1 MKMIKN
7 FFGYQPHSKSPI
19 TTENGLSKSPIPK
32 YFTTEETS
40 KSSLGKEIKN
50 ETIKLKQQN
59 NTLIDENMKLKEENS
74 KLREQNIQ
82 FKDEKK
88 KYIHLLILTEQEYQ
102 KKIKNLQ
109 SYVNEMEQKVK
120 YYQSQPEVKLTEIN
134 KIIIE
139 LENENNKL
147 KNEIQMKN
155 RLMEVNLEREYQCTI
170 CKELE
175 KTPGILYQN
184 KIVNFRKSECFFI
197 DQEKIDLKEVV
208 IPKIV
213 FSDDQFKIESRK
225 LTENE
230 IDELNKG
237 IEIVL
242 YNDGSKLTHISAY
255 DVRIK
260 IANES
265 DVSYVG
271 GIMKRNEVKQNKTK
285 TKTQSNEQK
294 KMNKQ
299 KESNDE
305 SKQKNEIQQNQM
317 KQPII
322 EQKEIYI
329 SIKDA
334 YYGIND
340 YPIELFGNKVTTNI
354 EIGILDGTVYK
365 YSIGQNE
372 NGQQMKSELMI
383 KYDTTQYSNY
393 KRDGNN
399 LIAYFEVSKQY
410 EGQFT
415 QLWFFDTQLEQ
426 QIQLVDG
433 TFSLKQFGFKGNDG
447 TIGDYI
453 FTIKLV

>member
-7 FFGYQPHSKSPI
+7 FFGYPPNSKSPI

-213 FSDDQFKIESRK
+213 FFR
-225 LTENE
+225 
-230 IDELNKG
+230 
-237 IEIVL
+237 
-242 YNDGSKLTHISAY
+242 
-255 DVRIK
+255 
-260 IANES
+260 
-265 DVSYVG
+265 
-271 GIMKRNEVKQNKTK
+271 
-285 TKTQSNEQK
+285 
-294 KMNKQ
+294 
-299 KESNDE
+299 
-305 SKQKNEIQQNQM
+305 
-317 KQPII
+317 
-322 EQKEIYI
+322 
-329 SIKDA
+329 
-334 YYGIND
+334 
-340 YPIELFGNKVTTNI
+340 
-354 EIGILDGTVYK
+354 
-365 YSIGQNE
+365 
-372 NGQQMKSELMI
+372 
-383 KYDTTQYSNY
+383 
-393 KRDGNN
+393 
-399 LIAYFEVSKQY
+399 
-410 EGQFT
+410 
-415 QLWFFDTQLEQ
+415 
-426 QIQLVDG
+426 
-433 TFSLKQFGFKGNDG
+433 
-447 TIGDYI
+447 
-453 FTIKLV
+453 